1 MPVEKSPNN
10 IVTVIPP
17 TKFKPIPFSEK
28 EKNKTV
34 LFLLGGNGAGY
45 VFKKNDWKNLIKN
58 IKDMIRNHNITPIL
72 VTSRRTNK
80 KHEDF
85 LFQELKN
92 SELFSFDQL
101 IDITAIDYPS
111 REKRFELIYNFLSM
125 KKNKR
130 IILKTSIKEND
141 NLDSIINIFKAS
153 DWYERECYDL
163 FGINFT
169 NHPDLRRIMTDYNFE
184 GHPLRKDFPL
194 TGHTEVRY
202 DDVEK
207 KVVYEPVKLTQE
219 YRDFDYTSP
228 WEGMPKGIDD
238 HNEQE

>member
-1 MPVEKSPNN
+1 MFDDLKKITELSSFKDKEIFYEASFNYNN
-10 IVTVIPP
+10 TL
-17 TKFKPIPFSEK
+17 K
-28 EKNKTV
+28 
-34 LFLLGGNGAGY
+34 LF
-45 VFKKNDWKNLIKN
+45 
-58 IKDMIRNHNITPIL
+58 H
-72 VTSRRTNK
+72 
-80 KHEDF
+80 
-85 LFQELKN
+85 ELKN
-92 SELFSFDQL
+92 NELLSFDQL

-111 REKRFELIYNFLSM
+111 REKRFELIYILLSM

-130 IILKTSIKEND
+130 IILKTSINEND
-141 NLDSIINIFKAS
+141 SIDSIIQIFKSS

-163 FGINFT
+163 FGIKFN

-202 DDVEK
+202 DNVEK

-228 WEGMPKGIDD
+228 WEGMPQGIDD